1 MWRDSC
7 ELIFACVSSPVHMSK
22 TWPGK
27 LLKATGFRGML
38 IVAVRCCYLR
48 RNRKEIFRLHTQ
60 SSRVS
65 TAFKRLLPWA
75 SSQQSSLRCASSI
88 SSCFSKEVCSL
99 QRFSLCYRCCLRH
112 VASCTSHLFWG
123 FRLWRGKKDICLVA
137 LEDIASITQRDIFG
151 RTLHFV
157 EFFALLLF
165 KFWVYFS
172 LTRPCLPAIQPVCVA
187 FKAFFY
193 FCIFFKLLDYVL
205 VGEKSA
211 IQIWSM
217 IYIIIVLITFVEVRP

>member
-7 ELIFACVSSPVHMSK
+7 EIIFACVSSPVHMSK

-99 QRFSLCYRCCLRH
+99 KRSSLCYRCCL
-112 VASCTSHLFWG
+112 SH
-123 FRLWRGKKDICLVA
+123 
-137 LEDIASITQRDIFG
+137 IASITQRDIFG

-157 EFFALLLF
+157 EFFALVLF
-165 KFWVYFS
+165 QFWVYFS
-172 LTRPCLPAIQPVCVA
+172 LTHPCLPAIQPVCVA

>member
-7 ELIFACVSSPVHMSK
+7 EIIFAYVSSPVHMSK

-38 IVAVRCCYLR
+38 IVAIRCCYLR

-75 SSQQSSLRCASSI
+75 SYYFNFGFIFLSLAHVCQPFNQSVLLS
-88 SSCFSKEVCSL
+88 
-99 QRFSLCYRCCLRH
+99 
-112 VASCTSHLFWG
+112 
-123 FRLWRGKKDICLVA
+123 RL
-137 LEDIASITQRDIFG
+137 
-151 RTLHFV
+151 
-157 EFFALLLF
+157 
-165 KFWVYFS
+165 
-172 LTRPCLPAIQPVCVA
+172 
-187 FKAFFY
+187 FFY

-217 IYIIIVLITFVEVRP
+217 IYIIIVLITFVEVRA

>member
-7 ELIFACVSSPVHMSK
+7 EIIFACVSSPVHMSK

-75 SSQQSSLRCASSI
+75 SSQHSSLRCASSI

-99 QRFSLCYRCCLRH
+99 QRSSLCYRCCL
-112 VASCTSHLFWG
+112 SH
-123 FRLWRGKKDICLVA
+123 
-137 LEDIASITQRDIFG
+137 IASITQRDIFG

-157 EFFALLLF
+157 EFFALVLF
-165 KFWVYFS
+165 QFWVYFS

-187 FKAFFY
+187 FKAFF
-193 FCIFFKLLDYVL
+193 
-205 VGEKSA
+205 
-211 IQIWSM
+211 
-217 IYIIIVLITFVEVRP
+217 

>member
-7 ELIFACVSSPVHMSK
+7 EIIFACVSSPVHMSK

-99 QRFSLCYRCCLRH
+99 KRSSLCYRCCL
-112 VASCTSHLFWG
+112 SH
-123 FRLWRGKKDICLVA
+123 
-137 LEDIASITQRDIFG
+137 IASITQRDIFG

-157 EFFALLLF
+157 EFFALVLF
-165 KFWVYFS
+165 QFWVYFS

>member
-7 ELIFACVSSPVHMSK
+7 EIIFACVSSPVHMSK

-75 SSQQSSLRCASSI
+75 SSQQSSLQCASSI
-88 SSCFSKEVCSL
+88 SSCLSKEVCSL
-99 QRFSLCYRCCLRH
+99 KRSSLCYRCCL
-112 VASCTSHLFWG
+112 SH
-123 FRLWRGKKDICLVA
+123 
-137 LEDIASITQRDIFG
+137 IASITQRDIFG

-157 EFFALLLF
+157 EFFALVLF
-165 KFWVYFS
+165 QFWVYFS

-217 IYIIIVLITFVEVRP
+217 IYIIIVLIAFVEVRP